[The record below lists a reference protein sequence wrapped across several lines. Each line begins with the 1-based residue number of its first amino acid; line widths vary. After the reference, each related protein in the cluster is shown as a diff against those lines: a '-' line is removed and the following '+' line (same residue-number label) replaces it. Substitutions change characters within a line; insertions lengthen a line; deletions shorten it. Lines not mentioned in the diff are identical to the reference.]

1 MAYVLSVNRIS
12 LLFRMK
18 LPAPKPHSS
27 RFAAQGFDDTQKLQ
41 EQERIEREYWY
52 NVLKRV
58 VVVVK
63 TLAETG
69 LPF

>member
-1 MAYVLSVNRIS
+1 
-12 LLFRMK
+12 MK

-27 RFAAQGFDDTQKLQ
+27 RFAAQGFDDTQRLQ